1 MKGSIKKHS
10 TFILLISAILISSC
24 QKDEVID
31 NLNGTLEIG
40 QYETEVFN
48 DLTTS
53 EVQSLQT
60 PYEESMTAANSSN
73 GRTSG
78 ASTSIMIDALIEIL
92 GEARFKGIEAD
103 EERGLAVYR
112 IKFQLEDE
120 GYIEI
125 ALIKDIFQILEIVGY
140 GGNLDYNLDP
150 QSGFISLQVAFE
162 KAIAAHSGTVIHWEL
177 ELEED
182 NKWEYEIHVENDAGR
197 FEVEIDAFTGLVL
210 EINELDEEDEKEFEK
225 EDDEGHDEE
234 VDEREKDKLPE
245 NIKIALAAMTDAHL
259 TLAEKEEGDKNE
271 RDIWTIYVK
280 TEHKAVIY
288 LEITD
293 DTEDLIYAK
302 GDEGPFDYDIVLG
315 GDFISLKE
323 ALLMVNTEMQSE
335 TYYWYYE
342 QVEVEDTE
350 RWAFVIKVK
359 DHKGI
364 YHKIAVDAITSD
376 WLFFETFD

>member
-1 MKGSIKKHS
+1 MKGSIKKTS
-10 TFILLISAILISSC
+10 LVILTGLGSLIMGC
-24 QKDEVID
+24 QNDEVID
-31 NLNGTLEIG
+31 NLDGTLQIG
-40 QYETEVFN
+40 QYEQEVFD
-48 DLTTS
+48 DLTTD

-60 PYEESMTAANSSN
+60 PYEESMTAANPSN
-73 GRTSG
+73 GRTMG
-78 ASTSIMIDALIEIL
+78 GSTSIMIDALVEIL

-112 IKFQLEDE
+112 IKFQLEGG

-140 GGNLDYNLDP
+140 GGSLDYNLDP

-162 KAIAAHSGTVIHWEL
+162 KAIAAHSGTVVHWEL

-182 NKWEYEIHVENDAGR
+182 NKWEYEIHIENDAGR
-197 FEVEIDAFTGLVL
+197 FEVEIDAFTGDVL

-225 EDDEGHDEE
+225 DEDDQHDEE
-234 VDEREKDKLPE
+234 VEEREKHKLPE
-245 NIKIALAAMTDAHL
+245 DIKIALSAMTDARL

-271 RDIWTIYVK
+271 RDIWSIYVK
-280 TEHKAVIY
+280 TEHDAVIY

-302 GDEGPFDYDIVLG
+302 GDEGPFDYDLIIG

-323 ALLMVNTEMQSE
+323 ALLMVNNEMQSE

-342 QVEVEDTE
+342 QVEVEDKV

-359 DHKGI
+359 DHKGV
-364 YHKIAVDAITSD
+364 YHKIAVDAITTD
-376 WLFFETFD
+376 WLSFETFD